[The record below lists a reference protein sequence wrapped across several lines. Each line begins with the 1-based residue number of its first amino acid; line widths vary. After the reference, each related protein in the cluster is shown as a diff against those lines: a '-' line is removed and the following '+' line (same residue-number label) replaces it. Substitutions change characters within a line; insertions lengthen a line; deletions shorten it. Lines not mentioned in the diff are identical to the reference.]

1 MINLSTKPIAR
12 GRTAEVFAWQE
23 GWIVKLFYPWVD
35 AETIEYEDRIAAL
48 VQSSGLPV
56 PASGELVRVNGRMGL
71 LYQRIEGLPMWPD
84 GLTAA
89 PWRIF
94 RYARRTAEL
103 HAQIHQRSSVSS
115 FPLQRQRLM
124 NKIDQA
130 GGLPEA
136 LRAKVLAVLQSL
148 PDGDWLCHG
157 DFHPANILVSGQGEI
172 IIDWVDAALGN
183 PLADVARTSILA
195 LGAVACQIQGAFH
208 KALVRLFH
216 SIYLRHY
223 FSLRPGGEVEY
234 TRWLPVVAAA
244 RLSENIPE
252 LQGWL
257 INQTIQGLQ

>member
-1 MINLSTKPIAR
+1 MINGSTKPIAR
-12 GRTAEVFAWQE
+12 GRTAEVFTWQD

-35 AETIEYEDRIAAL
+35 AETIEHEARIAAL
-48 VQSSGLPV
+48 VQSSGLSV
-56 PASGELVRVNGRMGL
+56 PAIGELVRVNGRMGL

-103 HAQIHQRSSVSS
+103 HAQIHHRSFTSS

-124 NKIDQA
+124 NKIHQA
-130 GGLPEA
+130 GGLPES
-136 LRAKVLAVLQSL
+136 LRPRVLDTLQNL
-148 PDGDWLCHG
+148 PDGDRLCHG

-172 IIDWVDAALGN
+172 IIDWVDASLGN
-183 PLADVARTSILA
+183 PLADVARTSVLA
-195 LGAVACQIQGAFH
+195 LGAAACQIQGTFQ

-223 FSLRPGGEVEY
+223 FSLRPGGEDEY

-252 LQGWL
+252 LQEWL